1 MQKRVLTVIGVLL
14 SAALAIQ
21 TATAAARGA
30 RKSARAPD
38 PVTQQQRGAFGSV
51 DWPSTARS
59 GHSYYS
65 GRHGL
70 SAPAAGDNKSCD
82 IIWCYEN

>member
-1 MQKRVLTVIGVLL
+1 MQKRVLTAISVLL

-30 RKSARAPD
+30 RKSTRASD
-38 PVTQQQRGAFGSV
+38 AVTQQQRDAFGSV
-51 DWPSTARS
+51 DSPSTARS
-59 GHSYYS
+59 GHSYYG

-70 SAPAAGDNKSCD
+70 SALAAGDNKSCD